1 MNAKLSSWLKKEIRP
16 LRKRSVPSPFARKV
30 GRTFQILIVLAVCT
44 FAVWRILLY
53 RDVARQFDRI
63 RSAGLPTSGAE
74 LNAWR
79 RPLLD
84 TENGALVLTQA
95 FALARTFPDSRSNE
109 VVEPKL
115 LTRTNV
121 WTSATRA
128 LVEAY
133 VQTNQPALAK
143 VHESLVL
150 PGFRYPV
157 DFSYGP
163 ETELPHLGG
172 LKLMAR
178 IAALQT
184 AIEADGGRADEWPED
199 AMLQLTL
206 ARTLDD
212 EPTVI
217 SHLVRN
223 AILRMAV
230 KATER
235 SLNRVTPSNEMCK
248 RLQDAFTRVGET
260 NSLPLAFVG
269 ERAMLIPT
277 FRLSWKEI
285 QSFSQGEEE
294 KNQLR
299 KPQQYSGKPTLFLW
313 LSGLFERDL
322 NFFLETM
329 QTCASMAALPTPQN
343 LALTNYLESA
353 IKVSKERT
361 YFLSGMLLPAYS
373 RIIVREVSTRS
384 LIDLAITALAVER
397 FRHQRG
403 QLPTTLA
410 ELTPDFLEKVPRDPF
425 DGAPV
430 RYRVLAKG
438 YVIYSVDADGHDD
451 GGREPPERKK
461 STDNGSYDLTFIVER

>member
-1 MNAKLSSWLKKEIRP
+1 
-16 LRKRSVPSPFARKV
+16 
-30 GRTFQILIVLAVCT
+30 
-44 FAVWRILLY
+44 
-53 RDVARQFDRI
+53 
-63 RSAGLPTSGAE
+63 

-79 RPLLD
+79 HPLPD
-84 TENGALVLTQA
+84 ADNGALVLTQA
-95 FALARTFPDSRSNE
+95 FALVRTFSDSRSNE
-109 VVEPKL
+109 VVEPKIL
-115 LTRTNV
+115 ARTNV
-121 WTSATRA
+121 WASATRA

-143 VHESLVL
+143 VHEGLLL

-172 LKLMAR
+172 LKVMAR

-184 AIEADGGRADEWPED
+184 ALEAEGGHEDEWPEHV
-199 AMLQLTL
+199 ALQLTL

-260 NSLPLAFVG
+260 NLLPLAFVG
-269 ERAMLIPT
+269 ERAMMIPA

-285 QSFSQGEEE
+285 QSFSQGDEE
-294 KNQLR
+294 KSQPR
-299 KPQQYSGKPTLFLW
+299 KPQQYSGKPALFLW
-313 LSGLFERDL
+313 LSGFLERDL

-329 QTCASMAALPTPQN
+329 QTPASFAALPAPQN

-353 IKVSKERT
+353 IKISHKRT
-361 YFLSGMLLPAYS
+361 YLLSGLLLPSYS
-373 RIIVREVSTRS
+373 RIVVREASTRS
-384 LIDLAITALAVER
+384 LIDLATTALAIER

-403 QLPTTLA
+403 RLPTTLA
-410 ELTPDFLEKVPRDPF
+410 ELTPEFLEKVPRDPF
-425 DGAPV
+425 DGAPI

-438 YVIYSVDADGHDD
+438 YVIYSVDVDGHDD

-461 STDNGSYDLTFIVER
+461 STDKASYDLTFIVEH

>member
-1 MNAKLSSWLKKEIRP
+1 MNAKLSTWLRKVIRP
-16 LRKRSVPSPFARKV
+16 LRKRSAPSPFARKV
-30 GRTFQILIVLAVCT
+30 GRVFQILILLALCA
-44 FAVWRILLY
+44 FALWRILLY
-53 RDVARQFDRI
+53 RDVARQFTRI
-63 RSAGLPTSGAE
+63 RSAGMPMSGAE

-79 RPLLD
+79 RPLPD
-84 TENGALVLTQA
+84 AENGALVLTQA
-95 FALARTFPDSRSNE
+95 FALARTFPDNRSNE
-109 VVEPKL
+109 VVEPKI

-133 VQTNQPALAK
+133 IQTNQPALAK
-143 VHESLVL
+143 VHESLLL

-172 LKLMAR
+172 LKVMAR

-184 AIEADGGRADEWPED
+184 ALEADGGHGDKWPED
-199 AMLQLTL
+199 VVLQLTL

-248 RLQDAFTRVGET
+248 RLQDAFARAGET
-260 NSLPLAFVG
+260 NLLPLALVG

-285 QSFSQGEEE
+285 QSFSQGDEE
-294 KNQLR
+294 KSQPR
-299 KPQQYSGKPTLFLW
+299 KPQQYSGKPTPVLW
-313 LSGLFERDL
+313 LTGFLERDL
-322 NFFLETM
+322 DFFLETM
-329 QTCASMAALPTPQN
+329 GKCASMTSLPAPQN
-343 LALTNYLESA
+343 LGLTNYLESA
-353 IKVSKERT
+353 IKISQKRA
-361 YFLSGMLLPAYS
+361 YLLSSMLLPSYS
-373 RIIVREVSTRS
+373 RIVVREASTRS
-384 LIDLAITALAVER
+384 LIDLATTALAIER

-403 QLPTTLA
+403 LLPTSLA
-410 ELTPDFLEKVPRDPF
+410 ELTPEFLEEVPRDPF
-425 DGAPV
+425 DGAPI
-430 RYRVLAKG
+430 RYRVIAKG
-438 YVIYSVDADGHDD
+438 YVIYSVDVDGHDD

-461 STDNGSYDLTFIVER
+461 STDTASYDLTFIVER